1 MVYPVPPRPEVHLI
15 SLGGTI
21 SMASDQGGVTPQLGA
36 DALLRTVPALAETDV
51 DLKVSDFRPAPVPG
65 ASLTVDDI
73 AELAELIK
81 QREQAGATGFVITQ
95 GTDTIEET
103 AFLLDL
109 LHAGS
114 APVIVTGAMRHP
126 GLPGADG
133 PANIFAAVQTAC
145 APEARGA
152 GTLVAFS
159 DQIHAA
165 RFVRKL
171 HASAPSAFAS
181 PTTGPIGLV
190 IEGRP
195 QFLLRA
201 PTRLAV
207 PGPFTRQAKVA
218 LVTTS
223 LGDDGEHLH
232 DLADRY
238 DGATIA
244 AFGVGHVPSSW
255 VDALEVA
262 AHRIPVVYASRTGAG
277 STASGTYAFA
287 GSETDLLKRGLI
299 PAGLLDPHKAR
310 LLLLALLRTGADRAA
325 IEAAFVGQRES

>member
-1 MVYPVPPRPEVHLI
+1 MVRPAPSRPEIHLI

-21 SMASDQGGVTPQLGA
+21 SMAADQGGVAPRLGA
-36 DALLRTVPALAETDV
+36 DALLRAVPALAETDV

-81 QREQAGATGFVITQ
+81 QREQASATGFVIVQ

-109 LHAGS
+109 LHTGS
-114 APVIVTGAMRHP
+114 APAIVTGAMRHP
-126 GLPGADG
+126 ALPGADG

-145 APEARGA
+145 APAAHGA
-152 GTLVAFS
+152 GILVVFS

-165 RFVRKL
+165 RFVRKV

-181 PTTGPIGLV
+181 PTTGPLGL
-190 IEGRP
+190 ITEGRP
-195 QFLLRA
+195 QFLLR
-201 PTRLAV
+201 PPDRLTV
-207 PGPFTRQAKVA
+207 PGPLIRRAKVA
-218 LVTTS
+218 LVTAT

-232 DLADRY
+232 GLADRY

-255 VDALEVA
+255 VEALEA
-262 AHRIPVVYASRTGAG
+262 AARRIPVVYASRTGAG

-299 PAGLLDPHKAR
+299 PAGPLDPYKAR

-325 IEAAFVGQRES
+325 VEVAFIGQREF